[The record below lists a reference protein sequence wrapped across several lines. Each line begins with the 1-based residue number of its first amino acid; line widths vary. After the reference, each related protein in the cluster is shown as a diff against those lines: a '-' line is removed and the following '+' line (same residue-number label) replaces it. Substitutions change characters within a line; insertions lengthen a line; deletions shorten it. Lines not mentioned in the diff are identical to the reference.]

1 MKLNLASLYL
11 SNCLQ
16 LDYKVDWKKLK
27 DVFKL
32 AGNVLRA
39 EIWEDKEGKS
49 RGMAT
54 VTFEHTWE
62 AVQAIS
68 MFNNQSL
75 FDRNMRVKMDAA
87 GGKDTRTSLP
97 SKFCSVYKVVFIC

>member
-1 MKLNLASLYL
+1 M
-11 SNCLQ
+11 
-16 LDYKVDWKKLK
+16 DWKKLK

-97 SKFCSVYKVVFIC
+97 SKLNFSIYVNMPRCNLLQFVWMYN